1 MYTVVSKTG
10 EIRERFLDGIVED
23 LIATS
28 VELLKD
34 YSYGNVVKVIDQ
46 EGNCREAYAYNCET
60 KEYDEVCYY

>member
-10 EIRERFLDGIVED
+10 EMFERYIDRVPEN
-23 LIATS
+23 LILTTL
-28 VELLKD
+28 ELLKD

-46 EGNCREAYAYNCET
+46 EGNCREAYSYNCET